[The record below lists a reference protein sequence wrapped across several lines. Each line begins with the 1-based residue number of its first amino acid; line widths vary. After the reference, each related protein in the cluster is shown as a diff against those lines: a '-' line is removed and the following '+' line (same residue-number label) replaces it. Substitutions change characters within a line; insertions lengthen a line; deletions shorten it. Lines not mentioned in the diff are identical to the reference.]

1 VSAYGAD
8 HISTP
13 NIDQIGAE
21 GVIFEEGYVTSP
33 TCAPSRAG
41 IMTGRVWPTDSTQK
55 MVCRAPILFQ
65 SLVVRVCGANFDLA
79 MFNVDH
85 NYSISLNSATKTSFR
100 TGYHQIQL
108 NLAYL
113 F

>member
-1 VSAYGAD
+1 
-8 HISTP
+8 
-13 NIDQIGAE
+13 
-21 GVIFEEGYVTSP
+21 
-33 TCAPSRAG
+33 
-41 IMTGRVWPTDSTQK
+41 
-55 MVCRAPILFQ
+55 
-65 SLVVRVCGANFDLA
+65 
-79 MFNVDH
+79 VDF